1 MSTHHKDRHVQVA
14 TVALDL
20 GNKAL
25 GRVSVARKDCNRVAL
40 VMRLRLAQRLLE
52 RLRAND
58 LEHRAEDLI
67 LVALH

>member
-1 MSTHHKDRHVQVA
+1 
-14 TVALDL
+14 VALDL